1 MPSIHSAESKEPP
14 MDRITRQKIVKRCL
28 TLGVSRTG
36 IVSVDLL
43 RGSPSHRRCQVDL
56 LKYAGCSLIILALEH
71 PREQPEMDWWD
82 NWQGGTLG
90 NRRLINFN
98 RRLVKWIR
106 KKYTV
111 EAYELPYQ
119 VERNGIFLKDA
130 AALSG
135 MGVMGRNNLLITPQF
150 GPRVRLRAFLLALA
164 LPATGAPKGFDPCNG
179 CPAPCMAACPQEAFA
194 SGYYDRER
202 CQLQMKAD
210 EANPIAL
217 RSPVVGMATKF
228 KVAYC
233 RLCEL
238 ACPVIDGDNP
248 QLGVSP

>member
-1 MPSIHSAESKEPP
+1 MHRTILFKSIAA
-14 MDRITRQKIVKRCL
+14 RAAA
-28 TLGVSRTG
+28 LGASQIGSIPVAS
-36 IVSVDLL
+36 L
-43 RGSPSHRRCQVDL
+43 RDSSSHRRYNLNLQHHITGTVVVI
-56 LKYAGCSLIILALEH
+56 SLEH

-194 SGYYDRER
+194 SGSYNRER

-217 RSPVVGMATKF
+217 RSPVVGMAPKF

-238 ACPVIDGDNP
+238 ACPVVDGGNP